1 MSMYTMIKSNKIIRT
16 IGLTAVS
23 LLLLGG
29 CDMDRYPLTSFS
41 EETFYHDEANVK
53 LALNGLY
60 RGGITL
66 GVDYNVSDW
75 WAYSATI
82 LLDGI
87 SDIGYDRRG
96 FNNAIGQLTAGT
108 ITETNQWITNLYQKP
123 YKRISACCRFIDG
136 LDALANESAEME
148 RMKAEARFIRAVQY
162 FYLASFY
169 RDVPLVTKTMTLEE
183 ANSVT
188 KSTRAEVLKYAADEL
203 KAVSEILPRH
213 KDLPSAEQGRATA
226 QAALVYLARTYL
238 VMEDFTN
245 AAAACEQIISW
256 GDNALDSNYQTL
268 FYQSGEG
275 SSEHIF
281 ATQFVDDLAGTG
293 LPQHAYP
300 IKDGGWCL
308 INISNHLFEAYDFLD
323 GTPFSYEDARFNKA
337 NFGANRDP
345 RLDYTLYY
353 EGATFRGTVYHCN
366 PESTTADKIG
376 PGQTTQTGYLLRKY
390 LDESWSGNVN
400 SYGVNVPL
408 ARYADVLLMYLEA
421 KVRGG
426 EAITQQLLDQ
436 TINAVRGRQ
445 SVGMPALTET
455 NPDKLFKLIQKE
467 RMVELAF
474 EGWRLWD
481 LFRWGIAEE
490 KLNADIY
497 GSPFYVSDQSLMK
510 MKDGQ
515 PDPYNRWYVNTRSFQ
530 KGQDIWPIPLAEKNI
545 NPNLR

>member
-1 MSMYTMIKSNKIIRT
+1 MLKLMILNKTMNKI
-16 IGLTAVS
+16 GLIAVS
-23 LLLLGG
+23 LCLLGS
-29 CDMDRYPLTSFS
+29 CSMDRYPLTSFS
-41 EETFYHDEANVK
+41 EETFYTDEANVK

-82 LLDGI
+82 LFDGV

-96 FNNAIGQLTAGT
+96 FTNAVGQLTAGT
-108 ITETNQWITNLYQKP
+108 ITETNIWVQNLYQKP

-136 LDALANESAEME
+136 LNSISSQNEEMK
-148 RMKAEARFIRAVQY
+148 RMNAEARFIRAVQY

-169 RDVPLVTKTMTLEE
+169 HDVPLVTKTLTLEE

-188 KSTRAEVLKYAADEL
+188 KSTRKEVLQYAADEL
-203 KAVSEILPRH
+203 NAVSEILPRQ
-213 KDLPSAEQGRATA
+213 KDLPSSEMGRATA

-238 VMEDFTN
+238 VMDDFTN
-245 AAAACEQIISW
+245 AAAACEKIINW
-256 GDNALDSNYQTL
+256 GDNAIDPDYQKL
-268 FYQSGEG
+268 FYPSGEN

-281 ATQFVDDLAGTG
+281 ATQFIDDLAGIG

-308 INISNHLFEAYDFLD
+308 VNISNTLFEAYDFQD
-323 GTPFSYEDARFNKA
+323 GTTFSYEDPRFNKN
-337 NFGANRDP
+337 NFGENRDP
-345 RLDYTLYY
+345 RLDYTFYY
-353 EGATFRGTVYHCN
+353 DGAIFKGSVYHCN
-366 PESTTADKIG
+366 PESTSADKIG
-376 PGQTTQTGYLLRKY
+376 PGQTTQTGYLLRKF
-390 LDESWSGNVN
+390 LDESWSGDMNA
-400 SYGVNVPL
+400 YGVNIPL

-426 EAITQQLLDQ
+426 EVITQALLDR
-436 TINAVRGRQ
+436 TINAVRGRN
-445 SVGMPALTET
+445 SVNMPPLTET

-467 RMVELAF
+467 RMIELAF

-481 LFRWGIAEE
+481 LYRWGIAEE
-490 KLNADIY
+490 RLNADIY
-497 GSPFYVSDQSLMK
+497 GSPFYVSDQSLMS
-510 MKDGQ
+510 MKNGQ
-515 PDPYNRWYVNTRSFQ
+515 PDSYNRWYVGKRSFQ
-530 KGQDIWPIPLAEKNI
+530 PGQEVWPIPLAEKNI

>member
-1 MSMYTMIKSNKIIRT
+1 MKKIYKQM
-16 IGLTAVS
+16 GLAAAS
-23 LLLLGG
+23 LLLLNS

-41 EETFYHDEANVK
+41 EDTFYDDEANVE
-53 LALNGLY
+53 LALTGLY

-82 LLDGI
+82 LLDGV

-96 FNNAIGQLTAGT
+96 FTNALGQLTSGT
-108 ITETNQWITNLYQKP
+108 ITETNLWVQNLYQKP
-123 YKRISACCRFIDG
+123 YRRISACCRFLDG
-136 LDALANESAEME
+136 LNAIAEKTDEME
-148 RMKAEARFIRAVQY
+148 RMEAEARFIRAVQY
-162 FYLASFY
+162 FYLASY
-169 RDVPLVTKTMTLEE
+169 YHDVPLVTKTLSLDE
-183 ANSVT
+183 ANSVK
-188 KSTRAEVLKYAADEL
+188 KSSRMEVLQYAADEL
-203 KAVSEILPRH
+203 KDVANILPRQ
-213 KDLPSAEQGRATA
+213 KDLPKNELGRATA

-238 VMEDFTN
+238 IMEDFEN
-245 AAAACEQIISW
+245 AAIACGQIIEW
-256 GDNALDSNYQTL
+256 GDNQIDPDYQGL
-268 FYQSGEG
+268 FYQTGEE

-281 ATQFVDDLAGTG
+281 ATQFVDDLAGHG

-308 INISNHLFEAYDFLD
+308 VNISNALFEAYDFVD
-323 GTPFSYEDARFNKA
+323 GTPFSYEDPRFDKN

-353 EGATFRGTVYHCN
+353 DGATFKGTVYNCN
-366 PESTTADKIG
+366 PEATVADKIG

-390 LDESWSGNVN
+390 LDETWSGDIN
-400 SYGVNVPL
+400 SCGTNVPL

-426 EAITQQLLDQ
+426 STITQTLLDQ
-436 TINAVRGRQ
+436 TINEVRGRS
-445 SVGMPALTET
+445 SVNMPPLTEKD
-455 NPDKLFKLIQKE
+455 PQKLFELIQKE
-467 RMVELAF
+467 RMIELAF

-490 KLNADIY
+490 KLNEPIY
-497 GSPFYVSDQSLMK
+497 GSPFYVSDQSLMQ

-515 PDPYNRWYVNTRSFQ
+515 PDLYSRWYVNTRSFVR
-530 KGQDIWPIPLAEKNI
+530 GQEVWPIPLAEKNI

>member
-1 MSMYTMIKSNKIIRT
+1 M
-16 IGLTAVS
+16 GLAAAS
-23 LLLLGG
+23 LLLLNS

-41 EETFYHDEANVK
+41 EDTFYDDEANVE
-53 LALNGLY
+53 LALTGLY

-82 LLDGI
+82 LLDGV

-96 FNNAIGQLTAGT
+96 FTNALGQLTSGT
-108 ITETNQWITNLYQKP
+108 ITETNLWVQNLYQKP
-123 YKRISACCRFIDG
+123 YRRISACCRFLDG
-136 LDALANESAEME
+136 LNAIAEKTDEME
-148 RMKAEARFIRAVQY
+148 RMEAEARFIRAVQY
-162 FYLASFY
+162 FYLASY
-169 RDVPLVTKTMTLEE
+169 YHDVPLVTKTLSLDE
-183 ANSVT
+183 ANSVK
-188 KSTRAEVLKYAADEL
+188 KSSRMEVLQYAADEL
-203 KAVSEILPRH
+203 KDVANILPRQ
-213 KDLPSAEQGRATA
+213 KDLPKNELGRATA

-238 VMEDFTN
+238 IMEDFEN
-245 AAAACEQIISW
+245 AAIACGQIIEW
-256 GDNALDSNYQTL
+256 GDNQIDPDYQGL
-268 FYQSGEG
+268 FYQTGEE

-281 ATQFVDDLAGTG
+281 ATQFVDDLAGHG

-308 INISNHLFEAYDFLD
+308 VNISNALFEAYDFVD
-323 GTPFSYEDARFNKA
+323 GTPFSYEDPRFDKN

-353 EGATFRGTVYHCN
+353 DGATFKGTVYNCN
-366 PESTTADKIG
+366 PEATVADKIG

-390 LDESWSGNVN
+390 LDETWSGDIN
-400 SYGVNVPL
+400 SCGTNVPL

-426 EAITQQLLDQ
+426 STITQTLLDQ
-436 TINAVRGRQ
+436 TINEVRGRS
-445 SVGMPALTET
+445 SVNMPPLTEKD
-455 NPDKLFKLIQKE
+455 PQKLFELIQKE
-467 RMVELAF
+467 RMIELAF

-490 KLNADIY
+490 KLNEPIY
-497 GSPFYVSDQSLMK
+497 GSPFYVSDQSLMQ

-515 PDPYNRWYVNTRSFQ
+515 PDLYSRWYVNTRSFVR
-530 KGQDIWPIPLAEKNI
+530 GQEVWPIPLAEKNI